1 MPCRDWFCKIDKA
14 ECLGPAIHL
23 TIDGVLDEVAG
34 EGRLTRATLR
44 SVPGLFAFARGA
56 GRFNE
61 RRCCGFAFVLVDQCL
76 KLRRECRVGRT
87 YRQPL
92 EEESPFIQLPASRL
106 LDQLAFGSVH
116 PGAPRRFIH
125 MFARPPAILERDRA
139 TAASGKTCQ
148 VS

>member
-23 TIDGVLDEVAG
+23 TIDGVLDEFAG

-61 RRCCGFAFVLVDQCL
+61 RRCCGFAFILVDQCL

-92 EEESPFIQLPASRL
+92 EEESPFRKNLSVVMSDL
-106 LDQLAFGSVH
+106 LNGLLARIIVADQADG
-116 PGAPRRFIH
+116 P
-125 MFARPPAILERDRA
+125 
-139 TAASGKTCQ
+139 
-148 VS
+148 